1 MAQRITPGEARTWFA
16 AHMKRRPDY
25 GFSNAILNLV
35 LYPRNPFRVKG
46 RREFKPRFLFAVA
59 WLGAVVALFVLF
71 NCVLGRS

>member
-1 MAQRITPGEARTWFA
+1 MAERITPEEARTWFV

-25 GFSNAILNLV
+25 GFGNAILNLM
-35 LYPRNPFRVKG
+35 LDPRNPFSVKG

-59 WLGAVVALFVLF
+59 WLGIGAALFVLF